1 MLGLRSVPTSHTQA
15 QYRTRPSLLH
25 GIQTE
30 VVANA
35 SLLPLME
42 LEPNW
47 NWNAFRGR
55 IGVSIGQAAMV
66 IVGTRQQVPSLHQDH
81 KSEQST
87 WTQQRENNGSSTLTY
102 TRHVRR

>member
-55 IGVSIGQAAMV
+55 IGVSIV
-66 IVGTRQQVPSLHQDH
+66 RQQWSSSATSSL
-81 KSEQST
+81 
-87 WTQQRENNGSSTLTY
+87 SSSGP
-102 TRHVRR
+102 

>member
-47 NWNAFRGR
+47 NWNAFKGR
-55 IGVSIGQAAMV
+55 IGVSIF
-66 IVGTRQQVPSLHQDH
+66 RQQWSSSATSSL
-81 KSEQST
+81 
-87 WTQQRENNGSSTLTY
+87 SSSGP
-102 TRHVRR
+102 